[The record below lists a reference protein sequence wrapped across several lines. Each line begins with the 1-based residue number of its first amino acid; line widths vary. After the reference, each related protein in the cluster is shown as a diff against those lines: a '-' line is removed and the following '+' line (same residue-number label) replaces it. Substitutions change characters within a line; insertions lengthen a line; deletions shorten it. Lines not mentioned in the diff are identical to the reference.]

1 MTRPAPAPA
10 TAARTYDYGADD
22 IARMLPHRPPMLM
35 LDRAYDVVPGVSGHG
50 VKCVSAGDPC
60 LAGHYPGHPIM
71 PGVLLVEAMA
81 QLVAVVYVAD
91 AVEAPGPAHDG
102 DPAASVGYLGSIRE
116 MKFSRLVVPGDRLVL
131 EARLGPR
138 LGALRQVTVRASVD
152 RETAAAG
159 TLVVTS
165 GRTARPPA
173 GRPSGGAL

>member
-1 MTRPAPAPA
+1 
-10 TAARTYDYGADD
+10 
-22 IARMLPHRPPMLM
+22 MLPHRPPMLM
-35 LDRAYDVVPGVSGHG
+35 LDRAFDVVPGVSGHG
-50 VKCVSAGDPC
+50 VKCVTAGDPC

-91 AVEAPGPAHDG
+91 AVEGPGPAPDG
-102 DPAASVGYLGSIRE
+102 DPAEGVGYLGSIRD
-116 MKFSRLVVPGDRLVL
+116 MKFSRLVIPGDRLLL

-138 LGALRQVTVRASVD
+138 LGTLRQVSVRATVD

-165 GRTARPPA
+165 GRTTTPAPA
-173 GRPSGGAL
+173 GRPGGGVL